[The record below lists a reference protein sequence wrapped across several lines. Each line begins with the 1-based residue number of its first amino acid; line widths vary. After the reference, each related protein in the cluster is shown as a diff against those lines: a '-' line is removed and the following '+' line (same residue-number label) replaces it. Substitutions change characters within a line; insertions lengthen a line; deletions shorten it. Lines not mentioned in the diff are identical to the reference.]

1 MADGYPL
8 VTNITMENH
17 HVQWV
22 NPLFLGPFSIAMFV
36 YQMVYLGFG
45 KKHDPIG
52 STGQQAAKGIKL
64 VG

>member
-1 MADGYPL
+1 
-8 VTNITMENH
+8 MENH